1 MWYETFWVIFKQ
13 CATVMRKQTSYRS
26 RKSFSS
32 SYLAIP
38 EKFIMMR
45 SEEMDSAHMVH
56 KGGANPPSCLMH
68 HSVSWTKYTAKPA
81 KKTRKSWHTEKYKQ
95 IEMTTELWKA
105 ELFGTADFFDN
116 WTLDIWFPVNCL
128 KGQLAPVQVS
138 WTVSYIINC
147 KMFSC

>member
-1 MWYETFWVIFKQ
+1 MGPPMTPTKFGVNIFSRFLSMHSKWYSQIFVL
-13 CATVMRKQTSYRS
+13 AP
-26 RKSFSS
+26 FSEFMLS
-32 SYLAIP
+32 IP

-95 IEMTTELWKA
+95 IEMTNEL
-105 ELFGTADFFDN
+105 
-116 WTLDIWFPVNCL
+116 
-128 KGQLAPVQVS
+128 
-138 WTVSYIINC
+138 
-147 KMFSC
+147 

>member
-1 MWYETFWVIFKQ
+1 ML
-13 CATVMRKQTSYRS
+13 S
-26 RKSFSS
+26 
-32 SYLAIP
+32 IP

-95 IEMTTELWKA
+95 IEMTNELWKA

-128 KGQLAPVQVS
+128 NGQLAPVQVS

-147 KMFSC
+147 KMFSCQETKCSRHLITYLCCMTHFFCNCVVFVEKCDQ